1 MAFNYKCFLVLTG
14 NFTAHNS
21 NPALINFVFVQP
33 KKNENLPSSVCGL
46 LLDITAVSYNLN

>member
-1 MAFNYKCFLVLTG
+1 MAFNYICFLVLTG